1 MRFITLLIS
10 ILLLSAI
17 TIGGQSKLIQP
28 IDSVWAKIHI
38 KELQYITTQYV
49 ELDAAKAEVEMSREQ
64 IGIYKR
70 VLGDKDYV
78 IKLKNEVIKTLQIQI
93 EDQRPAWYN
102 KFSWGFLSAVVI
114 IVGLF
119 VALQ

>member
-1 MRFITLLIS
+1 
-10 ILLLSAI
+10 LLSAI
-17 TIGGQSKLIQP
+17 TIGGQTKLIQP
-28 IDSVWAKIHI
+28 IDSSWAKIHI
-38 KELQYITTQYV
+38 KELQFITTQFV
-49 ELDAAKAEVEMSREQ
+49 ELDAAKAEIEMSREQ

-70 VLGDKDYV
+70 VMGDKDRA
-78 IKLKNEVIKTLQIQI
+78 IALKSETIDLLKSQL